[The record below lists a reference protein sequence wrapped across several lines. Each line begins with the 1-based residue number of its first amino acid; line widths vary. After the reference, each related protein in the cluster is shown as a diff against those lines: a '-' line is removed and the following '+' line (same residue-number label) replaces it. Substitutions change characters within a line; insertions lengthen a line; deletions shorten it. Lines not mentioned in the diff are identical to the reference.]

1 MTLKNKTNTMI
12 SELKFRQILSLFL
25 ACQLITT
32 TTLAQFDDFPP
43 PPPSI
48 NDGDLIPPPTS
59 GGVAAPAMNGSDPGV
74 LDGEFPADLS
84 GNNFNPSPGS
94 NGSGRSGSNSSGANN
109 NNGAA
114 PTVTIKSTGAKIV
127 SPAKTNKNSILSDAQ
142 KKKFAKAH
150 PEDITSENFPE
161 TIESFDFPNVEIT
174 DIIKAISE
182 LTGKN
187 FIIDSTVRGKITI
200 IAPSKI
206 TVAEAYKAFLSSLA
220 INGFTVVPNGGF
232 LKIRNA
238 RSAQRDG
245 IDIYSGSYYPNTDQM
260 ITKVVHLKHI
270 TAETLKTQLGR
281 LLNSSYGEIEAY
293 PQTNSMIISDF
304 GSSIDRIMK
313 IINQLDVPGFEEQL
327 EVVGIKYA
335 KAKDISELIDKI
347 VNKGQKASSGG
358 FGGGGRFSAAPAGA
372 VSSKGSGTST
382 FLVFPDDRTNSLI
395 IVGNRAGIARV
406 KKLVGQ
412 LDFKVSAESQGGV
425 YVYYVKHGEAEK
437 MAQTLSE
444 VAKDSAPKAPATNPG
459 FGFQPQ
465 GQAAVREGVF
475 GGDVSIKP
483 DKGTNSLVI
492 SASKQDYEKVM
503 SILSKLDIPRD
514 QVFVEAIVMEMNMN
528 DGFDSSGGLVKFDK
542 SGGKAGFVGKNS
554 DLTDILNP
562 LAGAGNAILGFSSG
576 TVSVPDITKPGTSVT
591 VPNLLGFIKFIK
603 QFGKTNILS
612 TPQITA
618 MDAQEAEIDVG
629 DAVVT
634 RATVIQG
641 PNGTGNS
648 IQPEFTDAN
657 IKLTIKPFI
666 SPSSE
671 TIRLEYKQ
679 QIKQISNV
687 KIPASFEGQVTPL
700 SSRNMKT
707 NLVLNN
713 GDTAVIGGLMKDEEK
728 ETTKKVPVLGDL
740 PILGWFFKSKELSKS
755 KVNMLVFITPRII
768 RNKFD
773 QNKLV
778 QEKTTERLDFIKK
791 NGGKD
796 PYGNTI
802 DKILKRGAKNN
813 NDNKD
818 LDIE

>member
-1 MTLKNKTNTMI
+1 MTLQKNQKNY
-12 SELKFRQILSLFL
+12 QIKNILMGFL
-25 ACQLITT
+25 VSQLCFSVAQ
-32 TTLAQFDDFPP
+32 AQFEDFPP
-43 PPPSI
+43 PPP
-48 NDGDLIPPPTS
+48 N
-59 GGVAAPAMNGSDPGV
+59 V
-74 LDGEFPADLS
+74 PADD
-84 GNNFNPSPGS
+84 GAQTMPPAFNGGGEADFSNPPSQ
-94 NGSGRSGSNSSGANN
+94 
-109 NNGAA
+109 
-114 PTVTIKSTGAKIV
+114 PTV
-127 SPAKTNKNSILSDAQ
+127 SPAPRGGNAGGNFGSGSSGGGTPTIIRPSKSNKPSILSDKQ
-142 KKKFAKAH
+142 KNKFAKAH

-245 IDIYSGSYYPNTDQM
+245 IDIYSGNYYPNTDQM

-335 KAKDISELIDKI
+335 KAKDISDLIDKI
-347 VNKGQKASSGG
+347 VNKGQKSSSQGG
-358 FGGGGRFSAAPAGA
+358 FGASRFSAAPAGA
-372 VSSKGSGTST
+372 VASKGAGASS

-395 IVGNRAGIARV
+395 IVGNRAGITRV
-406 KKLVGQ
+406 KKLVSQ
-412 LDFKVSAESQGGV
+412 LDFKVSAESAGGV

-437 MAQTLSE
+437 IAQTLTE
-444 VAKDSAPKAPATNPG
+444 VAKDSTPKAPTTNTG
-459 FGFQPQ
+459 FGFAPQ

-475 GGDVSIKP
+475 GGDVSIKA

-503 SILSKLDIPRD
+503 NILVKLDIPRD
-514 QVFVEAIVMEMNMN
+514 QVFVESIVMEMNMN
-528 DGFDSSGGLVKFDK
+528 DGFGSSGGIVKFDQ
-542 SGGKAGFVGKNS
+542 SGAKAGFVGGQN
-554 DLTDILNP
+554 DLTDILSP
-562 LAGAGNAILGFSSG
+562 LAGAGNAILGFSQG
-576 TVSVPDITKPGTSVT
+576 SVQVVDPTKPGTPVT

-612 TPQITA
+612 TPQISA
-618 MDAQEAEIDVG
+618 MDAQEAEIEVG
-629 DAVVT
+629 DKVVT
-634 RATVIQG
+634 RATTTQG
-641 PNGTGNS
+641 TAGSGLTTTT
-648 IQPEFTDAN
+648 PEFDDAT

-671 TIRLEYKQ
+671 TIRMEFKQ
-679 QIKQISNV
+679 QIKQLSTINV
-687 KIPASFEGQVTPL
+687 PKAFDGQVQPL
-700 SSRNMKT
+700 ATRNMKT

-713 GDTAVIGGLMKDEEK
+713 GDTAVIGGLMKDQEI
-728 ETTKKVPVLGDL
+728 ETSKKVPVLGDL
-740 PILGWFFKSKELSKS
+740 PILGWFFKSKDVSKT
-755 KVNMLVFITPRII
+755 KVNMLVFLTPRII
-768 RNKFD
+768 RNTAD
-773 QNKLV
+773 QNRLV
-778 QEKTTERLDFIKK
+778 REKTDERLKFLKK
-791 NGGKD
+791 NGGVD
-796 PYGNTI
+796 PYGSTI
-802 DKILKRGAKNN
+802 DKILKREARAPQSVNGAQPGVRRK
-813 NDNKD
+813 
-818 LDIE
+818 

>member
-1 MTLKNKTNTMI
+1 MQKI
-12 SELKFRQILSLFL
+12 SEKKFRQIVSAFL
-25 ACQLITT
+25 LCQFCTST
-32 TTLAQFDDFPP
+32 ALAQFDDFPP

-48 NDGDLIPPPTS
+48 NENDFIPPAPGFN
-59 GGVAAPAMNGSDPGV
+59 GGVNPSPGSAGDGESF
-74 LDGEFPADLS
+74 LDGEFPNDVPPVGA
-84 GNNFNPSPGS
+84 SPG
-94 NGSGRSGSNSSGANN
+94 GRSANQ
-109 NNGAA
+109 
-114 PTVTIKSTGAKIV
+114 PTVTIKSTGAKVI
-127 SPAKTNKNSILSDAQ
+127 SPAKTSKNSILSDKQ
-142 KKKFAKAH
+142 KSKFAKAN

-335 KAKDISELIDKI
+335 KSKDISELIDKI

-358 FGGGGRFSAAPAGA
+358 FGGGGGRFGAAPAGA
-372 VSSKGSGTST
+372 VSSKGAGASS

-406 KKLVGQ
+406 KKLVSQ

-437 MAQTLSE
+437 IAQTLSE
-444 VAKDSAPKAPATNPG
+444 VAKDSAPKAPTTNPG

-465 GQAAVREGVF
+465 GQAAVREGLF
-475 GGDVSIKP
+475 GGDVSIKA

-492 SASKQDYEKVM
+492 SASKIDYEKVM
-503 SILSKLDIPRD
+503 TIISKLDIARD
-514 QVFVEAIVMEMNMN
+514 QVFVEAIVMEMNMT
-528 DGFDSSGGLVKFDK
+528 DGMNSSGGLVQFDK
-542 SGGKAGFVGKNS
+542 SGAKTGYAGTKEDGAE
-554 DLTDILNP
+554 LLNP
-562 LAGAGNAILGFSSG
+562 LLAGAGKAILGFGSG
-576 TVSVPDITKPGTSVT
+576 SVEVTNPIDGKVTKL
-591 VPNLLGFIKFIK
+591 PNLVGFLKFIK
-603 QFGKTNILS
+603 TFGKTNILS
-612 TPQITA
+612 TPQISA
-618 MDAQEAEIDVG
+618 MDAQEAEIEVG
-629 DAVVT
+629 DKVVVREVT
-634 RATVIQG
+634 
-641 PNGTGNS
+641 TGAAGS
-648 IQPEFTDAN
+648 TLTTTTPEFDDAT

-671 TIRLEYKQ
+671 TIRME
-679 QIKQISNV
+679 
-687 KIPASFEGQVTPL
+687 
-700 SSRNMKT
+700 
-707 NLVLNN
+707 
-713 GDTAVIGGLMKDEEK
+713 
-728 ETTKKVPVLGDL
+728 
-740 PILGWFFKSKELSKS
+740 FK
-755 KVNMLVFITPRII
+755 
-768 RNKFD
+768 
-773 QNKLV
+773 
-778 QEKTTERLDFIKK
+778 
-791 NGGKD
+791 
-796 PYGNTI
+796 
-802 DKILKRGAKNN
+802 
-813 NDNKD
+813 
-818 LDIE
+818 

>member
-1 MTLKNKTNTMI
+1 MTLKSKAPYKEI
-12 SELKFRQILSLFL
+12 SKNLLLGF
-25 ACQLITT
+25 LITQFCVSVSY
-32 TTLAQFDDFPP
+32 AQFEDFPP
-43 PPPSI
+43 PPPPGIGEESGAAGATA
-48 NDGDLIPPPTS
+48 NPTPS
-59 GGVAAPAMNGSDPGV
+59 FPEPSQDMPAPGISPNMNPSAPVG
-74 LDGEFPADLS
+74 S
-84 GNNFNPSPGS
+84 GNPS
-94 NGSGRSGSNSSGANN
+94 
-109 NNGAA
+109 A
-114 PTVTIKSTGAKIV
+114 PSTGPQYVRPSKGNA
-127 SPAKTNKNSILSDAQ
+127 KNSILSEKQ
-142 KKKFAKAH
+142 KSKFAKAN
-150 PEDITSENFPE
+150 PEDITPENFPE

-335 KAKDISELIDKI
+335 KAKDIADLIDKV
-347 VNKGQKASSGG
+347 VNKGQKSNSSGG
-358 FGGGGRFSAAPAGA
+358 FNGGGGRFAAAPAGGVA
-372 VSSKGSGTST
+372 SKGAGASS

-395 IVGNRAGIARV
+395 IIGNRAGIARV
-406 KKLVGQ
+406 KKLVSQ
-412 LDFKVSAESQGGV
+412 LDFKVSAESAGGV

-437 MAQTLSE
+437 IAATLSE
-444 VAKDSAPKAPATNPG
+444 VAKDSTPKAPTNNTG

-465 GQAAVREGVF
+465 GQAAVREGLF
-475 GGDVSIKP
+475 GGDVSIKA

-503 SILSKLDIPRD
+503 NILTKLDIPRD
-514 QVFVEAIVMEMNMN
+514 QVFVESIIMEMNMV
-528 DGFDSSGGLVKFDK
+528 DGSDSSGGLVKFDQ
-542 SGGKAGFVGKNS
+542 SGAKAGYVGNGI
-554 DLTDILNP
+554 TDILSP
-562 LAGAGNAILGFSSG
+562 LGGAGNAILGFSQGSIE
-576 TVSVPDITKPGTSVT
+576 VSDPTKAGSKIT

-603 QFGKTNILS
+603 TFNKTNILS
-612 TPQITA
+612 TPQISA
-618 MDAQEAEIDVG
+618 MDAQEAEIEVG
-629 DAVVT
+629 DKVVT
-634 RATVIQG
+634 RATTIQG
-641 PNGTGNS
+641 TAGSGLTTTT
-648 IQPEFTDAN
+648 PEFDDAT

-671 TIRLEYKQ
+671 TIRMEFKQ
-679 QIKQISNV
+679 QIKQISNIKV
-687 KIPASFEGQVTPL
+687 PSDFNGKVQPL
-700 SSRNMKT
+700 ATRNMKT
-707 NLVLNN
+707 NLVMNN
-713 GDTAVIGGLMKDEEK
+713 GDTAVIGGLMKDEES
-728 ETTKKVPVLGDL
+728 EITSKVPILGDL
-740 PILGWFFKSKELSKS
+740 PVLGWLFKSRSITKT
-755 KVNMLVFITPRII
+755 KVNMLVFLTPRII
-768 RNKFD
+768 RNSAN
-773 QNKLV
+773 QTALV
-778 QEKTTERLDFIKK
+778 QAKTTERLNFLKK

-796 PYGNTI
+796 PYGSTI
-802 DKILKRGAKNN
+802 DKLLKREARAPQSITPGVQRK
-813 NDNKD
+813 
-818 LDIE
+818 

>member
-1 MTLKNKTNTMI
+1 MMKRIFIGLLASQLCM
-12 SELKFRQILSLFL
+12 SL
-25 ACQLITT
+25 AH
-32 TTLAQFDDFPP
+32 AQFEDFPP
-43 PPPSI
+43 PPPA
-48 NDGDLIPPPTS
+48 NVEDGGAPAFGDASAGFPPESAPT
-59 GGVAAPAMNGSDPGV
+59 AAPPSMN
-74 LDGEFPADLS
+74 
-84 GNNFNPSPGS
+84 NPSVGTGGTPVYIK
-94 NGSGRSGSNSSGANN
+94 
-109 NNGAA
+109 
-114 PTVTIKSTGAKIV
+114 PTGKATKST
-127 SPAKTNKNSILSDAQ
+127 ILSDKQ
-142 KKKFAKAH
+142 KSKFAKAH

-270 TAETLKTQLGR
+270 TADTMKTQLGR
-281 LLNSSYGEIEAY
+281 LLNSSYGEMEAY

-335 KAKDISELIDKI
+335 KAKDISELIDKV
-347 VNKGQKASSGG
+347 VNKGQKSSSGGSGG
-358 FGGGGRFSAAPAGA
+358 FGGNARFSAAPAGGVA
-372 VSSKGSGTST
+372 SKGAGTSS

-395 IVGNRAGIARV
+395 IIGNRAGIARV
-406 KKLVGQ
+406 KKLVSQ

-437 MAQTLSE
+437 IAQTLSE
-444 VAKDSAPKAPATNPG
+444 VAKDSAPKAPTTNTG

-465 GQAAVREGVF
+465 GQAAIKEGVF
-475 GGDVSIKP
+475 GGDVSIKA

-492 SASKQDYEKVM
+492 SASKQDFEKVIN
-503 SILSKLDIPRD
+503 ILNKLDIPRD
-514 QVFVEAIVMEMNMN
+514 QVFVESIVMEMNMS
-528 DGFDSSGGLVKFDK
+528 DGFESSGGLVKFDS
-542 SGGKAGFVGKNS
+542 SGGKAGFVGKPT
-554 DLTDILNP
+554 DLTDILSP
-562 LAGAGNAILGFSSG
+562 LAGAGNAILGFSQG
-576 TVSVPDITKPGTSVT
+576 TVNVADPTKPGTT
-591 VPNLLGFIKFIK
+591 IAMPNLLGFIKFIK
-603 QFGKTNILS
+603 KFGKTNILS
-612 TPQITA
+612 TPQISA
-618 MDAQEAEIDVG
+618 MDAQEAEIEVG
-629 DAVVT
+629 DSVVT
-634 RATVIQG
+634 RTTIIPGA
-641 PNGTGNS
+641 NGNPS
-648 IQPEFTDAN
+648 LSQPEFADAT

-671 TIRLEYKQ
+671 TIRMEFKQ
-679 QIKQISNV
+679 VIKQISNV
-687 KIPASFEGQVTPL
+687 QVPSDFAGKVQPL
-700 SSRNMKT
+700 ATRNMKT

-713 GDTAVIGGLMKDEEK
+713 GDTAVIGGLMKDEEL
-728 ETTKKVPVLGDL
+728 EQTKKVPILGDL
-740 PILGWFFKSKELSKS
+740 PILGWLFKSKDVTKT
-755 KVNMLVFITPRII
+755 KVNMLVFLTPRII
-768 RNKFD
+768 RNSQD
-773 QNKLV
+773 QVKLV
-778 QEKTTERLDFIKK
+778 NEKTNERLNFLKR

-796 PYGNTI
+796 PYGATI
-802 DKILKRGAKNN
+802 DKVLKREARTPQSVIPGSVK
-813 NDNKD
+813 K
-818 LDIE
+818 

>member
-1 MTLKNKTNTMI
+1 MTPSEKTF
-12 SELKFRQILSLFL
+12 KLFVTSFL
-25 ACQLITT
+25 VSQLGFSTAW
-32 TTLAQFDDFPP
+32 AQFEDFPP
-43 PPPSI
+43 PPPDI
-48 NDGDLIPPPTS
+48 NTADE
-59 GGVAAPAMNGSDPGV
+59 APAPPSFNAEADAPTPSNPTMNPNARTG
-74 LDGEFPADLS
+74 
-84 GNNFNPSPGS
+84 GS
-94 NGSGRSGSNSSGANN
+94 NPTTSSGA
-109 NNGAA
+109 
-114 PTVTIKSTGAKIV
+114 TIIRPSKAGK
-127 SPAKTNKNSILSDAQ
+127 PSILSEKQ
-142 KKKFAKAH
+142 KSKFAKAN

-335 KAKDISELIDKI
+335 KAKDIADLIDKI
-347 VNKGQKASSGG
+347 VNKGQKSTTPGG
-358 FGGGGRFSAAPAGA
+358 FGGSRFSAAPTGAVASKGAGA
-372 VSSKGSGTST
+372 SS

-395 IVGNRAGIARV
+395 IVGNRAGIGRV
-406 KKLVGQ
+406 KKLVSQ
-412 LDFKVSAESQGGV
+412 LDFKVSAESAGGV

-437 MAQTLSE
+437 IAQTLSE
-444 VAKDSAPKAPATNPG
+444 VAKDSAPKPPTTNTG
-459 FGFQPQ
+459 FGFAPQ

-492 SASKQDYEKVM
+492 SASKQDYEKVIN
-503 SILSKLDIPRD
+503 ILQKLDIPRD
-514 QVFVEAIVMEMNMN
+514 QVFVESIVMEMNMN
-528 DGFDSSGGLVKFDK
+528 DGFESNGGLVKFDK
-542 SGGKAGFVGKNS
+542 NGIKAGYPSKQGEIA
-554 DLTDILNP
+554 DILNP
-562 LAGAGNAILGFSSG
+562 LAGSGLAILPFASQDTVSITDPSSG
-576 TVSVPDITKPGTSVT
+576 KVVSIPSLI
-591 VPNLLGFIKFIK
+591 GFLKFIK
-603 QFGKTNILS
+603 TFGRTNILS
-612 TPQITA
+612 TPQISA
-618 MDAQEAEIDVG
+618 MDAQEAEIEVG
-629 DAVVT
+629 DKVVT
-634 RATVIQG
+634 RTIVTPGA
-641 PNGTGNS
+641 NGTPNS
-648 IQPEFTDAN
+648 TQPEFDDAT

-671 TIRLEYKQ
+671 TIRMEFKQ
-679 QIKQISNV
+679 VIKQLSNIRV
-687 KIPASFEGQVTPL
+687 PAALANQVQPL
-700 SSRNMKT
+700 ATRNMKT
-707 NLVLNN
+707 NLVINN
-713 GDTAVIGGLMKDEEK
+713 GDTAVIGGLMKDEEQ
-728 ETTKKVPVLGDL
+728 ESTSKVPLLGDL
-740 PILGWFFKSKELSKS
+740 PILGWLFKSKTVSKT
-755 KVNMLVFITPRII
+755 KVNMLVFLTPKII
-768 RNKFD
+768 RNTSD
-773 QNKLV
+773 RTNLV
-778 QEKTTERLDFIKK
+778 QEKTTERLNFLKR

-796 PYGNTI
+796 PYGGTI
-802 DKILKRGAKNN
+802 DKILKREARTPQSVQPGVKR
-813 NDNKD
+813 K
-818 LDIE
+818 

>member
-1 MTLKNKTNTMI
+1 MTLKNMI
-12 SELKFRQILSLFL
+12 PYKEISKNLLLGFL
-25 ACQLITT
+25 ISQLCVSVSY
-32 TTLAQFDDFPP
+32 AQFEDFPP
-43 PPPSI
+43 PPPAGM
-48 NDGDLIPPPTS
+48 GDESGAVPPSFQEDVPSMGSTPPSAPPLPTNS
-59 GGVAAPAMNGSDPGV
+59 
-74 LDGEFPADLS
+74 
-84 GNNFNPSPGS
+84 GS
-94 NGSGRSGSNSSGANN
+94 NGGTNPAAQYIRPSKGS
-109 NNGAA
+109 
-114 PTVTIKSTGAKIV
+114 
-127 SPAKTNKNSILSDAQ
+127 AKTSILSEKQ
-142 KKKFAKAH
+142 RSKFAKAS

-187 FIIDSTVRGKITI
+187 FIVDSTVRGKITI

-335 KAKDISELIDKI
+335 KAKDIADLIDKV
-347 VNKGQKASSGG
+347 VNKGQKSPTSGG
-358 FGGGGRFSAAPAGA
+358 GGFNGGGRFAAAPGA
-372 VSSKGSGTST
+372 VASKGAGTSS

-395 IVGNRAGIARV
+395 IIGNRAGIGRV
-406 KKLVGQ
+406 KKLVSQ

-437 MAQTLSE
+437 IATTLSE
-444 VAKDSAPKAPATNPG
+444 VAKDSTPKAPTSNTG

-475 GGDVSIKP
+475 GGDVSIKA

-503 SILSKLDIPRD
+503 NILNKLDIPRD
-514 QVFVEAIVMEMNMN
+514 QVFVESIVMEMNMS
-528 DGFDSSGGLVKFDK
+528 DGFESSGGLVKFDK
-542 SGGKAGFVGKNS
+542 DGGKAGFVGKAS
-554 DLTDILNP
+554 DLTDILSP

-576 TVSVPDITKPGTSVT
+576 SVSVTDPISGKATNL
-591 VPNLLGFIKFIK
+591 PNLMGFLKFIK
-603 QFGKTNILS
+603 KYGKTNILS
-612 TPQITA
+612 TPQISA
-618 MDAQEAEIDVG
+618 MDAQEAEIEVG
-629 DAVVT
+629 DKVVT
-634 RATVIQG
+634 RTTIVPG
-641 PNGTGNS
+641 SNGNPS
-648 IQPEFTDAN
+648 LSQPEFDDAT

-671 TIRLEYKQ
+671 TIRMEFKQ
-679 QIKQISNV
+679 AIKQLSNV
-687 KIPASFEGQVTPL
+687 QVPSDFAGKVQPL
-700 SSRNMKT
+700 ATRNMKT

-713 GDTAVIGGLMKDEEK
+713 GDTAVIGGLMKDEEL

-740 PILGWFFKSKELSKS
+740 PILGWLFKSKDVTKT
-755 KVNMLVFITPRII
+755 KVNMLVFLTPRII
-768 RNKFD
+768 RNGGD
-773 QNKLV
+773 QQRLV
-778 QEKTTERLDFIKK
+778 QEKTNDRLNFLKK

-796 PYGNTI
+796 PYGSTI
-802 DKILKRGAKNN
+802 DKILRRDARAPQSVVPPQKNQGVQRR
-813 NDNKD
+813 
-818 LDIE
+818 

>member
-1 MTLKNKTNTMI
+1 MTLKNITPYKEI
-12 SELKFRQILSLFL
+12 SKNLLLGFL
-25 ACQLITT
+25 ISQFCVSVSY
-32 TTLAQFDDFPP
+32 AQFEDFPP
-43 PPPSI
+43 PPPPGV
-48 NDGDLIPPPTS
+48 GDESGAIPPSFQEPMDVPS
-59 GGVAAPAMNGSDPGV
+59 LGGPAPSTPPAQNTGGARGGTATPSAASQYIRPGK
-74 LDGEFPADLS
+74 
-84 GNNFNPSPGS
+84 GNP
-94 NGSGRSGSNSSGANN
+94 
-109 NNGAA
+109 
-114 PTVTIKSTGAKIV
+114 
-127 SPAKTNKNSILSDAQ
+127 KTSILSEKQ
-142 KKKFAKAH
+142 KSKFSKAT

-335 KAKDISELIDKI
+335 KAKDIADLIDKV
-347 VNKGQKASSGG
+347 VNKGQKPAAGGG
-358 FGGGGRFSAAPAGA
+358 FNSGGRFAAAPGA
-372 VSSKGSGTST
+372 VASKGAGTSS

-395 IVGNRAGIARV
+395 IIGNRAGIARV
-406 KKLVGQ
+406 KKLVSQ

-437 MAQTLSE
+437 IATTLSE
-444 VAKDSAPKAPATNPG
+444 VAKDSTPKAPTTNTG

-475 GGDVSIKP
+475 GGDVSIKA

-503 SILSKLDIPRD
+503 NILTKLDIPRD
-514 QVFVEAIVMEMNMN
+514 QVFVESIVMEMNMS
-528 DGFDSSGGLVKFDK
+528 DGFESSGGLVKFDK
-542 SGGKAGFVGKNS
+542 DGGKAGFVGKAS
-554 DLTDILNP
+554 DLTDILSP

-576 TVSVPDITKPGTSVT
+576 SVSVTDPISGKATNL
-591 VPNLLGFIKFIK
+591 PNLMGFLKFIK
-603 QFGKTNILS
+603 KYGKTNILS
-612 TPQITA
+612 TPQISA
-618 MDAQEAEIDVG
+618 MDAQ
-629 DAVVT
+629 
-634 RATVIQG
+634 
-641 PNGTGNS
+641 
-648 IQPEFTDAN
+648 
-657 IKLTIKPFI
+657 
-666 SPSSE
+666 
-671 TIRLEYKQ
+671 
-679 QIKQISNV
+679 
-687 KIPASFEGQVTPL
+687 
-700 SSRNMKT
+700 
-707 NLVLNN
+707 
-713 GDTAVIGGLMKDEEK
+713 
-728 ETTKKVPVLGDL
+728 
-740 PILGWFFKSKELSKS
+740 
-755 KVNMLVFITPRII
+755 
-768 RNKFD
+768 
-773 QNKLV
+773 
-778 QEKTTERLDFIKK
+778 
-791 NGGKD
+791 
-796 PYGNTI
+796 
-802 DKILKRGAKNN
+802 
-813 NDNKD
+813 
-818 LDIE
+818 

>member
-1 MTLKNKTNTMI
+1 MTLKNTTPYKEI
-12 SELKFRQILSLFL
+12 SKNLLLGFL
-25 ACQLITT
+25 ISQLCVSHSF
-32 TTLAQFDDFPP
+32 AQFEDFPP
-43 PPPSI
+43 PPPPGV
-48 NDGDLIPPPTS
+48 GDESGAIPPSFQEPMDVPPLGGSTPNTAPAQNFS
-59 GGVAAPAMNGSDPGV
+59 GGNSGGGSTPSTQYIK
-74 LDGEFPADLS
+74 PTK
-84 GNNFNPSPGS
+84 GNS
-94 NGSGRSGSNSSGANN
+94 
-109 NNGAA
+109 
-114 PTVTIKSTGAKIV
+114 
-127 SPAKTNKNSILSDAQ
+127 KNSILSDKQ
-142 KKKFAKAH
+142 KSKFAKAN

-335 KAKDISELIDKI
+335 KAKDIADLIDKV
-347 VNKGQKASSGG
+347 VNKGQKSTSSGG
-358 FGGGGRFSAAPAGA
+358 GGFNGGGRFAAAPGGAVASKGAGA
-372 VSSKGSGTST
+372 SS

-395 IVGNRAGIARV
+395 IIGNRAGIARV
-406 KKLVGQ
+406 KKLVSQ

-437 MAQTLSE
+437 IATTLSE
-444 VAKDSAPKAPATNPG
+444 VAKDSTPKTPTTNTG

-475 GGDVSIKP
+475 GGDVSIKA

-492 SASKQDYEKVM
+492 SASKQDYEKVLN
-503 SILSKLDIPRD
+503 ILNKLDIPRD
-514 QVFVEAIVMEMNMN
+514 QVFVEAIVMEMNMS
-528 DGFDSSGGLVKFDK
+528 DGSESSGGLVKFDK
-542 SGGKAGFVGKNS
+542 DGGKAGFVGKAT
-554 DLTDILNP
+554 DLTDILSP

-576 TVSVPDITKPGTSVT
+576 SVSVTDPVSGKAT
-591 VPNLLGFIKFIK
+591 NLPSLMGFLKFIK
-603 QFGKTNILS
+603 KFGKTNILS
-612 TPQITA
+612 TPQISA
-618 MDAQEAEIDVG
+618 MDAQEAEIEVG
-629 DAVVT
+629 DKVVT
-634 RATVIQG
+634 RSTVVPG
-641 PNGTGNS
+641 TNGTQALS
-648 IQPEFTDAN
+648 QPEFDDAT

-671 TIRLEYKQ
+671 TIRMEFKQ
-679 QIKQISNV
+679 SIKQLSNV
-687 KIPASFEGQVTPL
+687 QVPSDFSGKVQPL
-700 SSRNMKT
+700 ATRNMKT

-713 GDTAVIGGLMKDEEK
+713 GDTAVIGGLMKDEEI

-740 PILGWFFKSKELSKS
+740 PVLGWLFKSKDTSKT
-755 KVNMLVFITPRII
+755 KVNMLVFLTPRII
-768 RNKFD
+768 RNPAD
-773 QNKLV
+773 QQRLV
-778 QEKTTERLDFIKK
+778 QEKTAERLNFLKR

-796 PYGNTI
+796 PYGATI
-802 DKILKRGAKNN
+802 DKVLKREARTPQSVTPGTQRK
-813 NDNKD
+813 
-818 LDIE
+818 